1 MSTQTQ
7 GQNTVRPNRPYGE
20 YDPNMA
26 YGQDTP
32 FNPVNAAPAI
42 AGSANPSTAGAAGFG
57 TPSSMGASGQSPWG
71 TSMSSSSP
79 ASGGMAT
86 GGMAGGV
93 GDQSPWGTSMSSA
106 TQSLGY
112 SGQSG
117 PPGTQGTASL
127 SQAGGY
133 GGQPSMQ
140 NKAGGEPMYQ
150 GPSPE
155 PVIGGNRMPEYDQTG
170 AYGMPLTGALSQN
183 LAGTNYSAP
192 ASSYNFSFGPS
203 RYEPNPYL
211 DQQAETIRRGFNR
224 NLQETVLPGLRS
236 RFIGSGGL
244 GGSRQ
249 GIAEG
254 LAAARSGEGLSSA
267 ITNMYAQDYENS
279 QNRGLQ
285 GQIAGMN
292 AGLQARSMDLNDQI
306 QRLNSERNFYTSQ
319 RGQDL
324 SQLGLAAGLLG
335 QANQGFLNQGQG
347 IYGIGQQE
355 QNAPW
360 QQLQNYS
367 GLLGPYQQAGATNAG
382 TQQYMYNP
390 TQQWIGTAAQVAS
403 MFSDVRLKENIKR
416 VGKTDEGLGVYT
428 YNYKGDDTPQMG
440 VMAQEVAVKKPEAL
454 GPTVNGFM
462 SVRYGLLG
470 D

>member
-32 FNPVNAAPAI
+32 FNPVNAAPTVGGGQVASNTMQ
-42 AGSANPSTAGAAGFG
+42 GKAAGE
-57 TPSSMGASGQSPWG
+57 PISQ
-71 TSMSSSSP
+71 
-79 ASGGMAT
+79 
-86 GGMAGGV
+86 
-93 GDQSPWGTSMSSA
+93 
-106 TQSLGY
+106 
-112 SGQSG
+112 G
-117 PPGTQGTASL
+117 PYPEPQM
-127 SQAGGY
+127 
-133 GGQPSMQ
+133 GGQQPQ
-140 NKAGGEPMYQ
+140 
-150 GPSPE
+150 
-155 PVIGGNRMPEYDQTG
+155 QTG
-170 AYGMPLTGALSQN
+170 AYGIPLEGGLTQN

-367 GLLGPYQQAGATNAG
+367 GLLGPYQQAGATNTQ

-390 TQQWIGTAAQVAS
+390 WMQGI
-403 MFSDVRLKENIKR
+403 
-416 VGKTDEGLGVYT
+416 GLGFQ
-428 YNYKGDDTPQMG
+428 G
-440 VMAQEVAVKKPEAL
+440 ASAL
-454 GPTVNGFM
+454 G
-462 SVRYGLLG
+462 RLG
-470 D
+470 WKPFG